1 MSTAFLDQWSFKSV
15 TGFLVERPLLEKVT
29 QHTDKILQHRYLIL
43 LVSMRFAQD
52 VGSSLTSLGAREL
65 LQIEGIRG
73 FFCATATT

>member
-29 QHTDKILQHRYLIL
+29 QHTDKILQNRYSFL

-52 VGSSLTSLGAREL
+52 VEGSLTL
-65 LQIEGIRG
+65 LWAFE
-73 FFCATATT
+73 ATLD